1 MGGISVL
8 SLPGV
13 LYNHVNRLN
22 VRSLQALVSF
32 PLLQP
37 YIWQDPSGFAGES
50 SSTHL
55 RSDYQVI
62 HPSSSKSSLQ
72 TPSQYAAVCYME
84 SMQWWGQWIWSAR
97 GFDDRIDYTENIR
110 TKQRLLELWGLHFYD
125 ITQYHRYDTKV
136 LYDTYLVLLHVAST
150 LFSNGGCTLRHQK
163 SSSSRFLL
171 GLSPTCCP
179 QVTACR

>member
-13 LYNHVNRLN
+13 LHNHVNSLC

-37 YIWQDPSGFAGES
+37 YTWQDPSGFAGES

-84 SMQWWGQWIWSAR
+84 SIQWWGQWIWSAR

-136 LYDTYLVLLHVAST
+136 VYDTYLVLLQPFSPMAVALWGTKSHH
-150 LFSNGGCTLRHQK
+150 LRA
-163 SSSSRFLL
+163 SSLAFHPRAA
-171 GLSPTCCP
+171 P
-179 QVTACR
+179 R

>member
-13 LYNHVNRLN
+13 LHNHVNSLC
-22 VRSLQALVSF
+22 VRGLQALVSF
-32 PLLQP
+32 PLLLP
-37 YIWQDPSGFAGES
+37 YTWQDPSGFAGES

-97 GFDDRIDYTENIR
+97 GFDDRIHYTENIR
-110 TKQRLLELWGLHFYD
+110 TKQRLLELWGLHFYG
-125 ITQYHRYDTKV
+125 ITQYHRDTIRHKSFIWYI
-136 LYDTYLVLLHVAST
+136 LGVAST